1 MFKFGNFCK
10 ASGFPKLQNN
20 NLITFLK
27 TTIYFI
33 VKMSIKTG
41 GFQEEK
47 VLRISINFG
56 KPAVFENLDFF

>member
-1 MFKFGNFCK
+1 MLKFGNFCK

-33 VKMSIKTG
+33 VKMSIKTVD
-41 GFQEEK
+41 FQEDN
-47 VLRISINFG
+47 VS
-56 KPAVFENLDFF
+56 AVVKI